1 MSTALI
7 PAKHALLVL
16 ALRLLL
22 VDSALIHIQFP
33 GIQRHLAF
41 DQNSNS
47 GVSAV
52 HAVSALSNVTPKH
65 GAGLTKTAISRKYS
79 TEMPPKGSTRKTSK
93 KQVSITQH
101 ALPLLKKPMEQIGK
115 QVNVPGS
122 FWDGKQ
128 YFSRA
133 GLLSDPNMDA
143 YYLGIL
149 VMVGTNKS
157 RCLSRP
163 SPIL

>member
-52 HAVSALSNVTPKH
+52 VSAAYSAVLSALSMGPTYGVWVQTPPSEEN
-65 GAGLTKTAISRKYS
+65 TQQRN
-79 TEMPPKGSTRKTSK
+79 EMPPKRKTSTK

-122 FWDGKQ
+122 FWD
-128 YFSRA
+128 RW
-133 GLLSDPNMDA
+133 
-143 YYLGIL
+143 
-149 VMVGTNKS
+149 
-157 RCLSRP
+157 
-163 SPIL
+163 